1 VKDDE
6 QPEST
11 PKNIPG
17 NSTAVGADTNR
28 IGSHGNAKE
37 LPFQGVAH
45 TIMERNGPRK
55 LVLSSKTKAQPVASA
70 DISGDSVSENDKQ
83 SQRQTMT
90 REGRNK
96 LVSLTTSTATRATGQ
111 KEKTLTNFLSDD
123 FKHNR
128 FRGRQNNTSS
138 ISGPINRGAKLE
150 PPPKI
155 LRPKA
160 KRIRLSANR
169 DAKSKDEDLDCNS
182 PSSRSTSPAAVGTAM
197 LIKSKPTEKL
207 SDFAYKEVGRVRQQ
221 PIIPSQ
227 NLHWSKK
234 SNNESCNKTNSLPP
248 STFTGK
254 ANKRPKIKNMGLVR
268 IQPDKKTT
276 PICPTF
282 LRGLHCQNE
291 FCRKRHDIPK
301 EHAMPVCSF
310 FQRHGQCLRGDVCVF
325 RHVKVNPKALV
336 CPSFAILGFCED
348 EKCTMQHINGPKNT
362 GVDGTNGTC
371 KLATGRSPPQFRR
384 TPKNVYIRNKQTS
397 GDRAKET

>member
-1 VKDDE
+1 
-6 QPEST
+6 
-11 PKNIPG
+11 
-17 NSTAVGADTNR
+17 
-28 IGSHGNAKE
+28 
-37 LPFQGVAH
+37 
-45 TIMERNGPRK
+45 MERSGPRK

-70 DISGDSVSENDKQ
+70 NISGDSVSENDKQ
-83 SQRQTMT
+83 SQRHTLT
-90 REGRNK
+90 REGKNK
-96 LVSLTTSTATRATGQ
+96 LVSLTSSTATKTTGQ
-111 KEKTLTNFLSDD
+111 KDKASTNFHSND
-123 FKHNR
+123 FKYNR

-138 ISGPINRGAKLE
+138 IGGPIKRGAKLA

-169 DAKSKDEDLDCNS
+169 DDNSKDEDLDSNS
-182 PSSRSTSPAAVGTAM
+182 QSSRSTSPAAVGTAM
-197 LIKSKPTEKL
+197 EIKSKPTEKL

-221 PIIPSQ
+221 PIMPSH
-227 NLHWSKK
+227 NLHWSKR
-234 SNNESCNKTNSLPP
+234 SNNESENKTNSLPP
-248 STFTGK
+248 
-254 ANKRPKIKNMGLVR
+254 ANKHPKIKNMGLVR
-268 IQPDKKTT
+268 IQPNEKTT

-310 FQRHGQCLRGDVCVF
+310 FQRHGQCLRGDACVF

-348 EKCTMQHINGPKNT
+348 EKCTMQHIHGPKNT

-371 KLATGRSPPQFRR
+371 KKATGASPSQFRR
-384 TPKNVYIRNKQTS
+384 TPKNVYIRSKQTS
-397 GDRAKET
+397 GGRAKEA